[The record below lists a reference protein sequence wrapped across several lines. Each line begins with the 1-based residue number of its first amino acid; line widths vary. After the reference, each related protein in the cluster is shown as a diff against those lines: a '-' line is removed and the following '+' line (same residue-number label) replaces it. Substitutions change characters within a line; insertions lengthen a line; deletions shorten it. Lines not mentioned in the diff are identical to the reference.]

1 MKLFNKLRQFFGNY
15 DYRRRASGIDRNKKT
30 VNIEDAQKIG
40 LLYLVPDERSYEK
53 IVDFIKNLQ
62 KQGKKVFALGF
73 VMNKDV
79 PSFFSSSNSY
89 SFFTLK
95 DLNWYNKPRSTFVTN
110 FLNEKFDLVINLSL
124 EDIFP
129 LQYISGLSKANMR
142 VGKYGEDNGQY
153 YDMMIETDKIN
164 DLGSYIEQIAHY
176 LSIIKNK
183 SGLNDIPSK
192 NQKKVFSYVESKVDN
207 YMGMYDL
214 LFDLVTLF

>member
-183 SGLNDIPSK
+183 N
-192 NQKKVFSYVESKVDN
+192 YV
-207 YMGMYDL
+207 
-214 LFDLVTLF
+214 